1 MDLGDKIAD
10 STKSTPQVLQV
21 EPWAMDLV
29 LIFEAQARQIEAV
42 FYRPTDPRKLAA
54 GPQILALGVNELT
67 QIVTAIA
74 SRLRE
79 INDERVRATGVQGY
93 VVYGPEFY
101 HTRETLRELARHIL
115 RRRLPWSQGELADI
129 IRYGAEN
136 DVTRLPYAS
145 LLDQVEHAIEASGI
159 GESLADALRRLAS
172 LANTRHSISSDPR
185 KFNERLQR
193 LISGAAKPDP
203 ALVPGEWRSRIFA
216 DLEALPAAAAAAS
229 RRALDQAITAM
240 ERSKAS
246 NAFLNSARAI
256 LDADEGLPIR
266 LISWVEAYASELDK
280 PDGNEDAVRALVW
293 MLGVSDGAKVAG
305 RIGRFSE
312 LCFKKRP
319 NFGPRSLKLG
329 NACLQSLKML
339 GGVHAAAELTR
350 LRSRLRYPRVVG
362 QVEAILSDF
371 ATRLGLDREELE
383 EMALPTFELS
393 TEGERRLPVG
403 DGTAI
408 IRIVGTREVRLSW
421 QRSDGREAAAVPKA
435 LKETFSDAVRAAR
448 ATAKDIE
455 NALAGQSAR
464 IERLYL
470 FDRRIAF
477 DSWRERYLE
486 HPLVAALTRR
496 LIWSFE
502 SSGKVVAGLA
512 RDGRIEGMRGEQIK
526 PSSDT
531 SVSLWHPLRAD
542 PDDVLAWRRRLAQL
556 SVTQPFKQAHR
567 EIYVLTDAERQTEFY
582 SNRFAAHILRQHQFK
597 ALCDQRGWRFHL
609 MGQWD
614 SHNTPTR
621 PLPWR
626 GTHVEY
632 WVDMIDDTETT
643 GAAVYTLISTDQVR
657 FVAGDGTPLRLADVP
672 PLLFS
677 ETMRDVDLFVGVASV
692 GNDPNWIEGAR
703 QARFNPY
710 WQEYAFG
717 ELGQSGRGRA
727 DVLASLLPS
736 LDIAAQCELDDRFLV
751 VRGKLR
757 TYKIHLGSGNIQ
769 MAPNDQYLCI
779 VPGRGAS
786 GATAVDD
793 LVLPFEGD
801 RTLSI
806 ILSKAFLLAEDD
818 KIKDA
823 SIVSQI
829 TRR

>member
-1 MDLGDKIAD
+1 MGAGDKTAD
-10 STKSTPQVLQV
+10 SPKSTPPVLQV
-21 EPWAMDLV
+21 EPWATDMV
-29 LIFEAQARQIEAV
+29 LIFEAQAHQTEPR
-42 FYRPTDPRKLAA
+42 FFRPTDLRQLPA
-54 GPQILALGVNELT
+54 GQQILALGLKELM
-67 QIVTAIA
+67 QIVAAIA
-74 SRLRE
+74 TRLKE
-79 INDERVRATGVQGY
+79 IKSERFLTTDAL
-93 VVYGPEFY
+93 VYDVEFY
-101 HTRETLRELARHIL
+101 RRWDTLRELARHIL
-115 RRRLPWSQGELADI
+115 RRHLPWSQEELAAVI
-129 IRYGAEN
+129 TYGIGN
-136 DVTRLPYAS
+136 DVTRLPYVS
-145 LLDQVEHAIEASGI
+145 LLQQVEHAVEARVIED
-159 GESLADALRRLAS
+159 SLADALRRLAIF
-172 LANTRHSISSDPR
+172 ANLRYSISSDPR

-193 LISGAAKPDP
+193 LISGTAKPDP
-203 ALVPGEWRSRIFA
+203 ALVPGEWRSSIFT
-216 DLEALPAAAAAAS
+216 DLESLPAAAAAVS
-229 RRALDQAITAM
+229 RRALDHAVASM
-240 ERSKAS
+240 ERAKAS
-246 NAFLNSARAI
+246 NAFLQSARSI
-256 LDADEGLPIR
+256 LAEDERLPAR
-266 LISWVEAYASELDK
+266 VMGWVEAYASELDR
-280 PDGNEDAVRALVW
+280 PGENEDAVRALIW
-293 MLGVSDGAKVAG
+293 MLGVSDGAKVAS

-362 QVEAILSDF
+362 QVETILADF
-371 ATRLGLDREELE
+371 AARLGLDREELE

-393 TEGERRLPVG
+393 GEGERRLPVG
-403 DGTAI
+403 ESVAI

-421 QRSDGREAAAVPKA
+421 QHSDGREVAAVPKA
-435 LKETFSDAVRAAR
+435 LKETSPDSVRAAR
-448 ATAKDIE
+448 AFAKDIE
-455 NALAGQSAR
+455 GALAGQSAR
-464 IERLYL
+464 IERLYF

-486 HPLVAALTRR
+486 HPLVAALTGR

-502 SSGKVVAGLA
+502 SSDEVVAGLP
-512 RDGRIEGMRGEQIK
+512 REGRIEGARGEGIK
-526 PSSDT
+526 TSADM
-531 SVSLWHPLRAD
+531 SVSLWHPLRAEA
-542 PDDVLAWRRRLAQL
+542 DDVLAWRRRLARL

-621 PLPWR
+621 SLPWR
-626 GTHVEY
+626 NTHVEY
-632 WVDMIDDTETT
+632 WVDMIEDAETT

-692 GNDPNWIEGAR
+692 GNDPNWIEGGR

-710 WQEYAFG
+710 WQDYAFG
-717 ELGQSGRGRA
+717 ELGASGRTRA
-727 DVLASLLPS
+727 DVLSTLLPS
-736 LDIAAQCELDDRFLV
+736 LDIAAQCELDGRFLV

-779 VPGRGAS
+779 VPGRGPPGMA
-786 GATAVDD
+786 AVDN

-806 ILSKAFLLAEDD
+806 ILSKAFLLAADD

-823 SIVSQI
+823 SIFSQI